1 MLYYYTSY
9 TRDNVDSSGSIILKV
24 ILINYKLI
32 ANSLGLVLDSKLAID
47 LVV

>member
-1 MLYYYTSY
+1 MLYYRTSY

-32 ANSLGLVLDSKLAID
+32 ADTLGLVLDSQVAIYLAI
-47 LVV
+47 